1 MARARTG
8 RQATR
13 SRSRRCTGS
22 RPCAAGS
29 TRCTP
34 RSNLLRSS
42 RCRTAARRLRPG
54 HTGRTPLRSRHVGIR
69 ARRGAASRPA
79 RSDRC
84 TSSAGC
90 TRPWPDR
97 RGVTLTARRAP
108 GTPSVRVVRGRQ
120 EQPHALHPAQRR
132 SWVSSTRSIHPGA
145 KPPDSPYRA
154 RGKLLGV
161 AYCPVSVKYVCIY
174 VMCCQGGKRR
184 CTRKKVRVHFAD
196 RGLRRCWLSSFIAAG
211 CRM

>member
-1 MARARTG
+1 VARARTG

-108 GTPSVRVVRGRQ
+108 GTPSVRVVRGHH
-120 EQPHALHPAQRR
+120 EQPHALHPAQLRFAPSSVSKHGAEPRR
-132 SWVSSTRSIHPGA
+132 LC
-145 KPPDSPYRA
+145 PDSLSILGQRCGWAQP
-154 RGKLLGV
+154 RGRWR
-161 AYCPVSVKYVCIY
+161 CPE
-174 VMCCQGGKRR
+174 
-184 CTRKKVRVHFAD
+184 AP
-196 RGLRRCWLSSFIAAG
+196 LALALP
-211 CRM
+211 